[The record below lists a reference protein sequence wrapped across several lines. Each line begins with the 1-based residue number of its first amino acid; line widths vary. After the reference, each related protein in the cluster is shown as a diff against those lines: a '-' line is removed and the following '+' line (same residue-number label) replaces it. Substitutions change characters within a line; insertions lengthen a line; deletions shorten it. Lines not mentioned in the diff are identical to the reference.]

1 MVPRENKNNAYV
13 KFGGGQ
19 TKNIMVFSE
28 MAYAN
33 TIHKE
38 SYPASRDPSFDLPIK
53 IDEEEKYTTTKE

>member
-13 KFGGGQ
+13 KFGGGGGGGGGGQ

-38 SYPASRDPSFDLPIK
+38 SYPASRDPSIFL
-53 IDEEEKYTTTKE
+53 

>member
-13 KFGGGQ
+13 KFGGGGGQ

-38 SYPASRDPSFDLPIK
+38 SYPASRDPSIFL
-53 IDEEEKYTTTKE
+53 